1 VAVVL
6 YTALVDLEMISCIA
20 SWPCDAG
27 DTFPVETTNRGS
39 VAAAAV
45 LLAAGKIALA
55 GSGAVDTC
63 TPANVL
69 RGMPGMHVGVSN

>member
-6 YTALVDLEMISCIA
+6 YTALTDLEMISPIA
-20 SWPCDAG
+20 SWPCEAG
-27 DTFPVETTNRGS
+27 DVFPVETTNPGA

-55 GSGAVDTC
+55 APNAVDTC
-63 TPANVL
+63 TPANVV
-69 RGMPGMHVGVSN
+69 RGMPGLHLGVSN